1 MKYAFKSSKKNFED
15 LKDFIM
21 AKKSLT
27 LKIVGCISSF
37 LFFSNS
43 AQAEEK
49 NIDIYGGIGYT
60 NLSGFSFDTS
70 KNVFNKFNG
79 YQLGLFGLYTF
90 ENDSN
95 LKFSIGSG
103 LQITKTK
110 NQDTSTD
117 IQNVDSLKAN
127 FDYTSFIFHSGI
139 NYKLTNSISMYF
151 LGNFGY
157 TLKNTF
163 NVDLDTNDNY
173 ARAAN
178 NSTSYT
184 INNHFFYG
192 ATLMGAYKISEIF
205 SLGSSFIYN
214 RHTMTLN
221 YKTYPSTVTER
232 SSFNEYS
239 MNLLFIWS
247 I

>member
-21 AKKSLT
+21 AKKNLT
-27 LKIVGCISSF
+27 LKIVSCVSSF

-43 AQAEEK
+43 AQAEE
-49 NIDIYGGIGYT
+49 NNLDIYGGIGYT
-60 NLSGFSFDTS
+60 NLSGFSFDTA

-79 YQLGLFGLYTF
+79 FNLGLFGLYTF
-90 ENDSN
+90 ENNTN

-103 LQITKTK
+103 LQTTRTK
-110 NQDTSTD
+110 NQDTSTN
-117 IQNVDSLKAN
+117 IPNVDSLKAS
-127 FDYTSFIFHSGI
+127 FDYTSLIFNSGI
-139 NYKLTNSISMYF
+139 NYKLTNSISMYL

-163 NVDLDTNDNY
+163 NVDIDTNDNY
-173 ARAAN
+173 ASAAN
-178 NSTSYT
+178 SSTSYT

-192 ATLMGAYKISEIF
+192 ATLMGSYKISEIF
-205 SLGSSFIYN
+205 SLGTNFIYN
-214 RHTMTLN
+214 RHTMTLD

-239 MNLLFIWS
+239 INLLFIWS